1 MDAPTSLLEAERFIQ
16 LVRSQAGRSIAEP
29 PEAPLPAS
37 CCERGCERC
46 VFSVYYEALV
56 AWRRAVLG
64 E

>member
-1 MDAPTSLLEAERFIQ
+1 MDAPTSLLEAERFIER
-16 LVRSQAGRSIAEP
+16 VKAQAGAGIAEP

-46 VFSVYYEALV
+46 VFSVYYDALV
-56 AWRRAVLG
+56 AWRRAALG